1 MVCFVRGI
9 RGAITVERNDR
20 QEIIEATQEL
30 VKTII
35 ERNQLSTEDICS
47 AFFTVTPDLNAEFPA
62 KAARALGWDYVP
74 LLCAQELDVAGAIAR
89 CVRVLVHVN
98 TTKPQREIKH
108 VYLREAANLRPD
120 LTE

>member
-98 TTKPQREIKH
+98 TTKSQREIKH

>member
-35 ERNQLSTEDICS
+35 KRNQLSTEDICS

>member
-35 ERNQLSTEDICS
+35 KRNQLSTEDICS

-98 TTKPQREIKH
+98 TTKSQREIKH